1 MATLKELQDYHR
13 MKAKELRIGNLLDFG
28 DPIVTGYDKKYC
40 DITPKGILEFS
51 MGRLTVYPIPITK
64 EWLIKFGFV
73 DDELHLDIKET
84 GCIDTIYF
92 NDGKIGTSS
101 SEYYGLHN
109 IQYVHQLQ
117 NLYFALTGKEL

>member
-1 MATLKELQDYHR
+1 ME
-13 MKAKELRIGNLLDFG
+13 AKELRLGNLILSKGLICEVEKVEHDG
-28 DPIVTGYDKKYC
+28 IVAQFKHT
-40 DITPKGILEFS
+40 DIEMDNTRGIE
-51 MGRLTVYPIPITK
+51 GIPLTK

-73 DDELHLDIKET
+73 DDELHLDMNKET

-101 SEYYGLHN
+101 SEYYGLHK
-109 IQYVHQLQ
+109 IQYVHELQ